1 MEELEGKNDKT
12 ENVEGQRYEPKFEI
26 LFSFQFFFFS
36 SYNMIIFSIY
46 FNVSIVVFLW
56 MFKRLYSPDV
66 QWRRYYASNQSLK
79 VIMD

>member
-1 MEELEGKNDKT
+1 MEELGDIDLEGKNDKT

-26 LFSFQFFFFS
+26 LFSLQFVSS

-66 QWRRYYASNQSLK
+66 Q
-79 VIMD
+79 

>member
-1 MEELEGKNDKT
+1 MTKLRMLKVKGMS
-12 ENVEGQRYEPKFEI
+12 QSLRYYFP
-26 LFSFQFFFFS
+26 FSFFFS